1 LLTTEDVDE
10 ARRIAAM
17 LDEFNTERRRIEAD
31 VLARAEAQT
40 AGSDAPLV
48 LAAGEGWHVGVIGIV
63 ASRLKERFGRP
74 ACVVGFENGIGK
86 GSGRSVPGIDLGAAV
101 IAARQNGLL
110 VNGGGHAMA
119 AGFTVAEDKLPAL
132 RAFLGQR
139 VESESAAVS
148 REPSLGVDGALT
160 PEAATRALAGELE
173 RIGPFG
179 TGNSEPRF
187 AFASV
192 RLAYVEAAGEHLRC
206 TLAGAHGTLKGIA
219 FRAAN
224 SDLGREL
231 LRLHGGAIHVAGR
244 IARDD
249 WRGREGVQLFIDDV
263 APAEPP

>member
-1 LLTTEDVDE
+1 
-10 ARRIAAM
+10 
-17 LDEFNTERRRIEAD
+17 
-31 VLARAEAQT
+31 
-40 AGSDAPLV
+40 
-48 LAAGEGWHVGVIGIV
+48 
-63 ASRLKERFGRP
+63 
-74 ACVVGFENGIGK
+74 
-86 GSGRSVPGIDLGAAV
+86 VPGIDLGAAV

-231 LRLHGGAIHVAGR
+231 LRLRGGAIHVAGR